1 MAGTPRGETNCRLS
15 GNKAFRAGLCQV
27 VLQRAIFAV
36 VVNNS
41 GEEIMPAVTLR
52 TLLPATAALVLG
64 IGVIA
69 QPAAAA
75 DTFAF
80 DKAHTEILFSYS
92 HLGNSRA
99 FGNFRAFDGE
109 VILDRENPANSS
121 IDLTIVAGS
130 IDSGVEAFDTHLKSA
145 DFFEVDTYP
154 EITFVST
161 DVEVTGDTTA
171 RVTGDLTIK
180 EHTRPVVLDVT
191 LNYLGEH
198 QLGQFVPDYAD
209 MEVAG
214 FSATT
219 TLLRSEFGVDMLV
232 PMVGDEVALIIETEL
247 LRPVPVTD

>member
-1 MAGTPRGETNCRLS
+1 
-15 GNKAFRAGLCQV
+15 
-27 VLQRAIFAV
+27 
-36 VVNNS
+36 
-41 GEEIMPAVTLR
+41 MPALTLR
-52 TLLPATAALVLG
+52 TLLPATAALALG

-69 QPAAAA
+69 QPVAAA
-75 DTFAF
+75 DSFEF

-99 FGNFRAFDGE
+99 YGNFRAFDGE
-109 VILDRENPANSS
+109 VILDREDPANSS
-121 IDLTIVAGS
+121 INLTIAADS

-145 DFFEVDTYP
+145 DFFAVETYP
-154 EITFVST
+154 EITFTST
-161 DVEVTGDTTA
+161 EVEVTGDTTA

-198 QLGQFVPDYAD
+198 QLGQFVPDYAN

-219 TLLRSEFGVDMLV
+219 TLLRSDFGVDMLV
-232 PMVGDEVALIIETEL
+232 PLVGDEVELVIETEL
-247 LRPVPVTD
+247 LRPTAGTN

>member
-1 MAGTPRGETNCRLS
+1 MLHRAICAIVVNRFGETY
-15 GNKAFRAGLCQV
+15 
-27 VLQRAIFAV
+27 
-36 VVNNS
+36 
-41 GEEIMPAVTLR
+41 MPAVTFR
-52 TLLPATAALVLG
+52 SLLPATAALALG
-64 IGVIA
+64 IGLVS

-75 DTFAF
+75 DSFAF
-80 DKAHTEILFSYS
+80 DTMHTEILFSYS

-99 FGNFRAFDGE
+99 FGNFRTFDGE
-109 VILDRENPANSS
+109 VILDRDDPANSS
-121 IDLTIVAGS
+121 INLTIAADS

-161 DVEVTGDTTA
+161 QVEVTGDTTA

-214 FSATT
+214 FSATA
-219 TLLRSEFGVDMLV
+219 TLLRSDFGVDMLV
-232 PMVGDEVALIIETEL
+232 PLVGDEVELIIETEL
-247 LRPVPVTD
+247 LRPVTETN